1 MIRILNYLFVT
12 CFGIG
17 SFRFAPGTITSLIT
31 VFFLYSLFHI
41 INLSNFVIL
50 ISLII
55 ILLYSFYAVAEYI
68 KDNQNKDPKEVV
80 VDEFI
85 GQSIPIYLYEVSH
98 NTAKDSS
105 EAVLVYLYIFILF
118 RYFDI
123 KKPFPVNYFDK
134 KYKNSFGV
142 IFDDVI
148 AGLYV
153 VLTLI
158 IFMILK
164 TKVKLNKKEK
174 KEMNKTL
181 PIQVLYL
188 LRNIQNDFF

>member
-1 MIRILNYLFVT
+1 MIKTFNYLFVT

-17 SFRFAPGTITSLIT
+17 SFRYAPGTVTSLIT
-31 VFFLYSLFHI
+31 TVFLFSLFHI
-41 INLSNFVIL
+41 INLSSNIIL
-50 ISLII
+50 I
-55 ILLYSFYAVAEYI
+55 ILLLIFIYSFYAVSNYI
-68 KDNQNKDPKEVV
+68 KDNDNKDPKEVV

-98 NTAKDSS
+98 GTIKDPQ
-105 EAVLVYLYIFILF
+105 EAILFYLYIFILF

-123 KKPFPVNYFDK
+123 KKPFPVNFFDK
-134 KYKNSFGV
+134 KFKNSFGV

-158 IFMILK
+158 IFMIIK
-164 TKVKLNKKEK
+164 SK
-174 KEMNKTL
+174 
-181 PIQVLYL
+181 
-188 LRNIQNDFF
+188 FF